1 MLAAIRWVVGF
12 VLVLVV
18 SVPING
24 LLISATWG
32 WFVSPITGAKHITI
46 TEGVG
51 LAVFCSIIGTVA
63 TAHLK
68 EWGVGEATDDWQ
80 VIAAKNLGAS
90 IGVGV
95 LGPLVTLLFA
105 WLWHTFVL

>member
-1 MLAAIRWVVGF
+1 MLVAIKWGIGF
-12 VLVLVV
+12 VLLLVV

-32 WFVSPITGAKHITI
+32 WFVSPITGARQITI
-46 TEGVG
+46 SEGIG
-51 LAVFCSIIGTVA
+51 LALFCSIIGTVA

-68 EWGVGEATDDWQ
+68 EWDSGDTTGDWR
-80 VIAAKNLGAS
+80 VIAAAA

-95 LGPLVTLLFA
+95 IGPLIMLA
-105 WLWHTFVL
+105 WAWVWHTVFM